1 MLYKFNSMKSGS
13 KKLIRVIKLALDI
26 AWYLN
31 FALAA
36 LALSFLVYIFASE
49 EYVDTN
55 IQVHF
60 SQPHELNRIDAITGQ
75 VKDVVLETKTAV
87 LNMKMKNTPFT
98 AASSL
103 FLLVAF
109 ELLAFAIIYNLRM
122 LFSSLNKGS
131 AFTYKNVVSIRR
143 TAFLV
148 ALVIPLQFILYL
160 LKEVIIRFNVPT
172 PQHLSAGPA
181 FDYKIM
187 IIAAI
192 LYIVAEVF
200 NSGLE
205 LKAENEEFV

>member
-1 MLYKFNSMKSGS
+1 MKSGS
-13 KKLIRVIKLALDI
+13 KKLIRVIKSALDI

-60 SQPHELNRIDAITGQ
+60 SQPHE
-75 VKDVVLETKTAV
+75 
-87 LNMKMKNTPFT
+87 
-98 AASSL
+98 
-103 FLLVAF
+103 
-109 ELLAFAIIYNLRM
+109 